1 MAQTRKLSESVHVA
15 PQLVETDF
23 AEIANAG
30 FKAIVCNRPD
40 GEDDVQLSSGRA
52 QELARMYGLE
62 FRYQPV
68 VGFDVTE
75 DDAVDMFDRL
85 ASELP
90 GPVLFY
96 CRSGTRCT
104 ILWAQAN
111 APRLGAQTVIE
122 TARLAGYDISTVADV
137 IEERAQVGAIDD
149 LPAETIAA

>member
-15 PQLVETDF
+15 PQLVEADF